1 MMVSDTNPPGRT
13 ARILRH
19 RPYRLLQWRG
29 RTGLLAVVL
38 VCLLVAA
45 CSGSDDRP
53 ATATNPPAGAVGRQ
67 RVDPELARQLQTHFG
82 ASRDAFGNRR
92 AFLVSVDG
100 ELAVE
105 HYHHSAPDMH
115 LNVQDVGRSIMSTL
129 IGIALDEGRLRSL
142 DQTLAE
148 LLPTYRDD
156 MARGVEAITLGQLLT
171 LTPRLVPKAFFYPD
185 VWGTDHDWVRRILTV
200 GQIEPGFVS
209 DSTGSHLL
217 SAILRQ
223 ATGRSVLAYAR
234 DKLFTPLGI
243 DTTPAAEPAAAPE
256 DLGEYRRAGF
266 AWPTDPQGH
275 HLGIGGQK
283 LTARDLVK
291 LGQLWLDEGRWGGRQ
306 LVSAA
311 WIKDATTSHA
321 TIPTQDGFTYGYGF
335 WVFEAAGHDGFGA
348 AGDGG
353 QMIEVVPDLGLV
365 VVVQSRSSDDP
376 TDPTKRAVAGPGE
389 YKEAVDHVV
398 IPAISP

>member
-1 MMVSDTNPPGRT
+1 MRSDANLPGGAGGKRGQMSSKSC
-13 ARILRH
+13 RPSRRQILAA
-19 RPYRLLQWRG
+19 
-29 RTGLLAVVL
+29 AVVL
-38 VCLLVAA
+38 ALAQG
-45 CSGSDDRP
+45 CSPGPERTGP
-53 ATATNPPAGAVGRQ
+53 TATSAGAVGRQ
-67 RVDPELARQLQTHFG
+67 RVDPELARQLQTHFD
-82 ASRDAFGNRR
+82 ASPDAFGDRR

-100 ELAVE
+100 QLAVE

-148 LLPTYRDD
+148 LLPTYRDS

-171 LTPRLVPKAFFYPD
+171 LTPRLLPEAFFYPQ

-200 GQIEPGFVS
+200 GQIQPGFVS

-217 SAILRQ
+217 SAVLKQ

-243 DTTPAAEPAAAPE
+243 DTTPAAEPEAAPG

-275 HLGIGGQK
+275 HLGVGGQK

-311 WIKDATTSHA
+311 WIKDATTSYA
-321 TIPTQDGFTYGYGF
+321 TIPTQDDFTYGYGF
-335 WVFEAAGHDGFGA
+335 WVFEAAGHAGFGA

-365 VVVQSRSSDDP
+365 VVVQSSSPDDP
-376 TDPTKRAVAGPGE
+376 TDPTQRAVAGPNE
-389 YKEAVDHVV
+389 YKGAVDHVV